1 MSKMKHI
8 IALLLV
14 LVMSA
19 AALSA
24 CGRDTKPIVTIKGQA
39 FSVEQFLMFQL
50 DAYNTM
56 ANKMSYTFNQ
66 QKDDGTYLT
75 VKEQMALY
83 NNIDGNRVD
92 VWISATTLEELRK
105 VVYYDKALA
114 DAGIT
119 VTQEEIDKAKE
130 QAKAIYDYY
139 EAYYNGYYTR
149 NGISETAV
157 EFWLINSL
165 KENKLFKSIYDAGGT
180 QAVPE
185 DSIKAHFAEM
195 YASAKIMKVPY
206 YNEKSGVVLT
216 DEQVANIETF
226 CQTAVEKLNNG
237 QIDIDTLYYNFLLAN
252 SLIKEGDKVDPIAPV
267 LFDLSNNDYT
277 TDMIT
282 AYKALQ
288 IGKAG
293 YTKDTDKGYFF
304 IYLKGDPLTDDTANY
319 SNYRDAVLRDLKD
332 TEFQNNIMTI
342 TGDYDIEMSKYL
354 MNKYLP
360 ENIQKQTEG

>member
-1 MSKMKHI
+1 MMSVT
-8 IALLLV
+8 AF
-14 LVMSA
+14 A
-19 AALSA
+19 ACS
-24 CGRDTKPIVTIKGQA
+24 RDTKPIATIKGQA
-39 FSVEQFLMFQL
+39 FSVEQYLMFQL
-50 DAYNTM
+50 DAYNTI

-75 VKEQMALY
+75 VKEQMELY

-105 VVYYDKALA
+105 VIYYDQALA
-114 DAGIT
+114 DAGVT
-119 VTQEEIDKAKE
+119 VTEEEITGAKE

-149 NGISETAV
+149 NGIDEQAV

-165 KENKLFKSIYDAGGT
+165 KENKLFKSIYDTGGT

-185 DSIKAHFAEM
+185 DSIKTHFGEM
-195 YASAKIMKVPY
+195 YASAKIIKVPY
-206 YNEKSGVVLT
+206 FNQSSGVVLT
-216 DEQVANIETF
+216 DEQIANIDTF

-252 SLIKEGDKVDPIAPV
+252 SMIKEGDKVDPITPV
-267 LFDLSNNDYT
+267 LFDLNNNDYT

-288 IGKAG
+288 IGKSG
-293 YTKDTDKGYFF
+293 YSKDTDQGYFF
-304 IYLKGDPLTDDTANY
+304 IYLKGDPLTDDASNY
-319 SNYRDAVLRDLKD
+319 ANYRDAVLRDLKD
-332 TEFQNNIMTI
+332 SEFQENILAI
-342 TGDYDIEMSKYL
+342 TGDYDIELNTGL
-354 MNKYLP
+354 MKKYLP
-360 ENIQKQTEG
+360 VNIKKQTEN